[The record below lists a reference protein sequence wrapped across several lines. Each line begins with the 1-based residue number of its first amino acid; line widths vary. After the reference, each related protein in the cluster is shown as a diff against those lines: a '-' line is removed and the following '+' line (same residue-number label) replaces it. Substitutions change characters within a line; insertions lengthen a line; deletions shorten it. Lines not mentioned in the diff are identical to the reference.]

1 MRTEESRRPFP
12 ERATFPL
19 RCARLYS
26 WGRRDRA
33 TPSIRNRPEL
43 GILFFSGIPH
53 AILLVSWSALSQGV
67 SFRVTE
73 TSGES
78 FDAELVAVDDGRLT
92 IDRGD
97 GPREFA
103 LDELLRL
110 ESRPP
115 VGETVVDGVD
125 AEPAATVTLRDGS
138 EIVAGSV
145 SLQNDRLTLGVGDSE
160 PFVVPARQTLAV
172 RFGPGSPATD
182 PRWLGLLDEPAR
194 GDRMV
199 IRRDGGRLDAVGG
212 VIEAIDGDRVRFT
225 LGGDTVQAPIERLEG
240 LLLGGGESRD
250 TGDIAMIVRDTT
262 GSVWRAERWR
272 SAAEGGAIELSL
284 PGGLSRRLKVER
296 IASVQFQGGLL
307 SLADQTPASHS
318 FDPYLRTGSDPSFA
332 RQWFGPRPSA
342 DGSLT
347 GVAGTT
353 VEYRVEPGF
362 SKLLGTVRRA
372 PDVATAGRVGVRV
385 ALDEEVA
392 WEQVLNDHDPIGFE
406 LDLGRSARIRLEV
419 LPDDDGS
426 LGDRVEWMRLRLV
439 K

>member
-1 MRTEESRRPFP
+1 MLLSEM
-12 ERATFPL
+12 
-19 RCARLYS
+19 
-26 WGRRDRA
+26 
-33 TPSIRNRPEL
+33 
-43 GILFFSGIPH
+43 PH
-53 AILLVSWSALSQGV
+53 AIVLLLAGALSQGV

-73 TSGES
+73 TTGES
-78 FDAELVAVDDGRLT
+78 FDAELVSVDDGRLT
-92 IDRGD
+92 VDRGD

-103 LDELLRL
+103 LDALLRL
-110 ESRPP
+110 ESRIPAAEAGIDRA
-115 VGETVVDGVD
+115 V
-125 AEPAATVTLRDGS
+125 EPAATVTLRDGS
-138 EIVAGSV
+138 EIAADSV
-145 SLQNDRLTLGVGDSE
+145 SLQNDRLTLDVGGSE

-212 VIEAIDGDRVRFT
+212 VIEAIDGDRVRFS

-240 LLLGGGESRD
+240 LLLGGGEALDSGD
-250 TGDIAMIVRDTT
+250 TAMIVRDTT
-262 GSVWRAERWR
+262 GSVWRAERWQ
-272 SAAEGGAIELSL
+272 SAADGDAIELFL
-284 PGGLSRRLKVER
+284 PGGLSRRLKIDR

-307 SLADQTPASHS
+307 SLADQKPAAAS
-318 FDPYLRTGSDPSFA
+318 FEPYLRTGADPSFA

-342 DGSLT
+342 DGALSC
-347 GVAGTT
+347 VAGTT

-372 PDVATAGRVGVRV
+372 PEIATAGRVRVRIS
-385 ALDEEVA
+385 LDEEAA
-392 WEQVLNDHDPIGFE
+392 WEQVLGDHESIGFE
-406 LDLGRSARIRLEV
+406 LDIDRAARIRLEV